1 LFFCKFEIHLYLFT
15 RMEREDTTTL
25 AHDKSWTVIGLMS
38 GTSLDGLDIARGRF
52 DLNDDGEWSGE
63 LLDFECFDYP
73 EELWARLRGS
83 MEMSAIELKYLE
95 RDWSKFAAEK
105 VASLGLEADLLSSHG
120 HTVFHTPDEG
130 VTVQIGSGAI
140 LAAETGL
147 PVVCD
152 LRSLDVAYGGTGAP
166 LIPMVDRHLF
176 SEYDAC
182 VNLGGFSNI
191 SITREGE
198 TVAWDMGPCNNLLNL
213 LAREVGKDFDED
225 GSMARTGLIAESLL
239 EELLKME
246 YHDLR
251 PPKSLGMEW
260 FYNDLVPVL
269 VKNNGLSLENIM
281 CTSAEYIATTIA
293 NDLPKGRVLFSGGG
307 ARNTYLMERL
317 EKLVEDIEIVVCEE
331 PMLDAKEAYG
341 FAFLGL
347 QRWLLLDNVLDS
359 VTGASRPSCSGAI
372 WLP

>member
-1 LFFCKFEIHLYLFT
+1 
-15 RMEREDTTTL
+15 MEREDTTTP
-25 AHDKSWTVIGLMS
+25 AQDKSWTVIGLMS
-38 GTSLDGLDIARGRF
+38 GTSLDGLDIARAQF
-52 DLNDDGEWSGE
+52 KIDDYGDWKGE
-63 LLDFECFDYP
+63 LLNFECFEYP
-73 EELWARLRGS
+73 EELWVRLRKS
-83 MEMSAIELKYLE
+83 MELSGIDLKYLE
-95 RDWSKFAAEK
+95 KDWSEFAASK
-105 VASLGLEADLLSSHG
+105 VVEMKLEADLLCSHG
-120 HTVFHTPDEG
+120 HTVFHKPDDG

-140 LAAETGL
+140 LAARTSI
-147 PVVCD
+147 PTICD

-176 SEYDAC
+176 SDYKAC
-182 VNLGGFSNI
+182 INLGGFSNI
-191 SITREGE
+191 SIRSDEE

-225 GSMARTGLIAESLL
+225 GAMAREGLISESLL
-239 EELLKME
+239 KELLTLE

-269 VKNNGLSLENIM
+269 VRNNGFSLENIL
-281 CTSAEYIATTIA
+281 CTSVEYIAHTISK
-293 NDLPKGRVLFSGGG
+293 DLPKGKVLFSGGG

-317 EKLVEDIEIVVCEE
+317 SNLVNDSEIHICEA
-331 PMLDAKEAYG
+331 PMIDAKEAYG

-347 QRWLLLDNVLDS
+347 QRWLLMDNVLNT
-359 VTGASRPSCSGAI
+359 VTGATRPTSSGAI

>member
-1 LFFCKFEIHLYLFT
+1 
-15 RMEREDTTTL
+15 MEREDTTTL

-83 MEMSAIELKYLE
+83 MEISAIELKYLE

-120 HTVFHTPDEG
+120 HTVFHKPDEG

-269 VKNNGLSLENIM
+269 VNNNGLSLENIM